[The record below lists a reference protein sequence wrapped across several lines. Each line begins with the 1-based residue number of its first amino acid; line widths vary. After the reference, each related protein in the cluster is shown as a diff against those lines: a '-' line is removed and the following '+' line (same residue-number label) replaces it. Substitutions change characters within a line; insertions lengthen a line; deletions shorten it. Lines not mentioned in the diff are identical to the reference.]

1 MMPCQPMMV
10 MGPERVLRVAMS
22 DTYTALTW
30 CSTPTTKWGVAWDII
45 LVTTKWEGRYGTP
58 YQLLLNEEVGVGHHV
73 SYY

>member
-1 MMPCQPMMV
+1 MMPCQPMTM

-30 CSTPTTKWGVAWDII
+30 CSTPTTKWRGGMGYHI
-45 LVTTKWEGRYGTP
+45 
-58 YQLLLNEEVGVGHHV
+58 